1 MFSLSCNYFKS
12 LQLSSGEDNQ
22 FFYPA
27 FRHRFFYPFAERS
40 NTFPVS
46 FNVAL
51 TFIGLDRFTCI
62 SRIAGL
68 YRDFIYNSNSYKNLF
83 SIHLLPISFC
93 VRGNSELPEEWLEGY
108 PAPGTRT
115 IRKLHKSRTCKTRKC
130 FVKFK
135 LQGVHWLVLGPC
147 LSCTIMTVTIND
159 MATTIKIVD
168 VLNLDGPSVNS
179 ENGRRKLGPHNYLRL
194 RYIVKYIFH
203 SLLDIMPCLEL
214 NL

>member
-1 MFSLSCNYFKS
+1 M
-12 LQLSSGEDNQ
+12 
-22 FFYPA
+22 
-27 FRHRFFYPFAERS
+27 
-40 NTFPVS
+40 S
-46 FNVAL
+46 FDVAL

-62 SRIAGL
+62 SRIPGL
-68 YRDFIYNSNSYKNLF
+68 HRYLFKTQTLIRIYSLC
-83 SIHLLPISFC
+83 IHLLPISFC
-93 VRGNSELPEEWLEGY
+93 VRGNSELPEERLEGY

-115 IRKLHKSRTCKTRKC
+115 IRKLHKTQTCKTRKC

-135 LQGVHWLVLGPC
+135 LQGAQWLVLGPC
-147 LSCTIMTVTIND
+147 LSCKIMTVAIND